1 MEQIYR
7 KARESEIR
15 DALDEAP
22 RELDN
27 MIRHVFERL
36 NSNED
41 VSKKDLNMM
50 LSWVA
55 LAKRPLLMGELD
67 VVLSL
72 PTGEH
77 YMGLNEHLK
86 GRFASLFKLHQE
98 DSSETSDTKDEG
110 PADST
115 DGDDIIP
122 TAEALGNLD
131 ISSDEDDDS
140 KDEDGDEENS
150 SSKSGTD
157 NPKDSYHLDGKTMK
171 VYSSTTIEFSH
182 LRIKEFLL

>member
-1 MEQIYR
+1 
-7 KARESEIR
+7 
-15 DALDEAP
+15 
-22 RELDN
+22 

-41 VSKKDLNMM
+41 VSKRDLNMM

-86 GRFASLFKLHQE
+86 GRFASLFKLPQE
-98 DSSETSDTKDEG
+98 DSSDIKDEG
-110 PADST
+110 SADST
-115 DGDDIIP
+115 DGDDITP
-122 TAEALGNLD
+122 TAEVLGDLD
-131 ISSDEDDDS
+131 ISSEEDDDS
-140 KDEDGDEENS
+140 KDRDRDEENGT
-150 SSKSGTD
+150 SKSGND
-157 NPKDSYHLDGKTMK
+157 NLKDSYHLDEKTMK
-171 VYSSTTIEFSH
+171 VYRTTKVEFSH
-182 LRIKEFLL
+182 LRIKEFLLQV